1 MASTGDEGPTAAG
14 GSAAG
19 YGHLPWQQIPKFVPG
34 TTNLDDYTQR
44 LKFLKELWPVDSI
57 QHLGPRAALQVEGSA
72 FQKISRI
79 APEKLRSEEGVKLIV
94 EALGG
99 AWGKTAVEEKFH
111 FFEQAIFQVSQK
123 NDETNDSYLARH
135 DAFFEELLARKV
147 TIEEVRAYVL
157 LRHSQLAP
165 EDKKRVVIE
174 SEGNLKYKETVKAIR
189 LLGSKIFGDLQNK
202 SVTGSRGLERNK
214 VYDVH
219 YTEES
224 GAEDVYYSA
233 VSEEEPNDED
243 LLCYFLDINDEDA
256 IYITE
261 FEDSIVDAI
270 QDSELAPVYVTYQ
283 EARQRLREKAKAR
296 GYWPAKGRGKT
307 KGSGKKGKGTS
318 SSSVPGWGT
327 SRNRSLA
334 DRIANST
341 CRICHQKGHWKREC
355 PRRVGQEGNESK
367 VEVTHFTQETSD
379 LYAQNLPEI
388 LHTVPPE
395 SEPYFGEEDSS
406 PTHRPPRLRLLWIIV
421 MPLSRKDALKLQGKM
436 VTPDVDEPLVAPESG
451 AIALDR
457 PSLEGY
463 LEVEF
468 VRPKGVETLR
478 AWGNMTLTA
487 GKHKTKTFA
496 EAFEEDLVYAAVMS
510 RKQSL
515 TSSWAISYKNYAL
528 ARLQAAARAEQ
539 MADQRRQKKDTRRTP
554 PTRRSQ
560 SQDLVFFEGEDG
572 IEEWK
577 LCLSG
582 ERAQHAAPV
591 HPTGSSASTAEPSK
605 GKRAPIEDPPPAMN
619 TDLTAEQR
627 LDILTK
633 KALLQRELAKLEQL
647 EADSWDEEK

>member
-1 MASTGDEGPTAAG
+1 MASAGDEGPTAAG

-44 LKFLKELWPVDSI
+44 LKFIKELWPADSI

-147 TIEEVRAYVL
+147 TMEEVRAYVL

-202 SVTGSRGLERNK
+202 SATGSRGLERNK
-214 VYDVH
+214 IYDVH

-224 GAEDVYYSA
+224 GAEDVFYSA
-233 VSEEEPNDED
+233 VPEEEPNDED

-318 SSSVPGWGT
+318 SSSFPGWGT
-327 SRNRSLA
+327 GRNRSLA

-367 VEVTHFTQETSD
+367 VEVTHFTQETWD

-395 SEPYFGEEDSS
+395 SEPYFGEEDRQEARRIRVPGVERIARIHSS
-406 PTHRPPRLRLLWIIV
+406 FSPCL
-421 MPLSRKDALKLQGKM
+421 A
-436 VTPDVDEPLVAPESG
+436 
-451 AIALDR
+451 AIAPKGDFGQSWKENLAQKLLMLARKHRRCTAATSRQRLTPRILTEAAETTVLRSSKPGSDGCDEVALVVTAGAEGVLDTGASR
-457 PSLEGY
+457 TVVGSQRVREILEG
-463 LEVEF
+463 LDAECRNG
-468 VRPKGVETLR
+468 VRK
-478 AWGNMTLTA
+478 
-487 GKHKTKTFA
+487 
-496 EAFEEDLVYAAVMS
+496 
-510 RKQSL
+510 
-515 TSSWAISYKNYAL
+515 TSSDIVFRFGNSGT
-528 ARLQAAARAEQ
+528 LQ
-539 MADQRRQKKDTRRTP
+539 
-554 PTRRSQ
+554 
-560 SQDLVFFEGEDG
+560 
-572 IEEWK
+572 
-577 LCLSG
+577 
-582 ERAQHAAPV
+582 
-591 HPTGSSASTAEPSK
+591 SK
-605 GKRAPIEDPPPAMN
+605 H
-619 TDLTAEQR
+619 
-627 LDILTK
+627 
-633 KALLQRELAKLEQL
+633 ALLLPISESAWIRVEVIPGNTLLSCLYLISCFE
-647 EADSWDEEK
+647 S